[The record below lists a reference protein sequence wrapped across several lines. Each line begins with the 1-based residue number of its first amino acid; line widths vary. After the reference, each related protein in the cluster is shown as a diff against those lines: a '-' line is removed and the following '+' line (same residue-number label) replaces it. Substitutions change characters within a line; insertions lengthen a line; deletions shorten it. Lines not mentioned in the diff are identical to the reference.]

1 LATVVLTHLTASLTA
16 ILIATIPLV
25 ITLLAGATGR
35 RVSHTSAASLL
46 VGFIGVTI
54 VVITAPAAALGG
66 SAMGLVLC
74 AVAVMCWAAGSLAG
88 SRGGLP
94 GDLRVSA
101 GVQLLV
107 GGSVLLAI
115 AAITGQL
122 TGAAWTDVSPSSLL
136 AAAFLLAFDSI
147 AGFLLYVRLLSTTPL
162 ELVSTYAYA
171 TPILSAILGFAA
183 LGEPVWTG
191 ALVGGAVVVIAV
203 VAQVRATSQ
212 SKAKQSG

>member
-1 LATVVLTHLTASLTA
+1 MVLTHLTASLTA